1 MTAPAHIPVADG
13 DPSAGLT
20 ASAAAA
26 LLHSHGPNTLPPAP
40 QRSLLAIVTGQFRS
54 LIVALLVVASSIAF
68 LVHDVSEGLAIVAVI
83 LLNALIGTATEWKAA
98 RALDSLRQQQRPL
111 ARVRRDGHAL
121 QIPASDV
128 VPGDLVLLSA
138 GDRVPADARVVTSAN
153 LQVDESSL
161 TGESL
166 AVLKHSAPP
175 ADPSAA
181 LGDRPGVVHMGT
193 TVLAGRGTALVT
205 ATGRATEIGHVG
217 TLIASLS
224 ERETPLE
231 AKLAQLGR
239 AMLALVLALCAVI
252 VVAGLL
258 RGNPLLPMIEVG
270 ISLAIAAV
278 PEGLLAVTTMTLA
291 LGMQRMARMKALVR
305 RLPAVEALGSTTVI
319 CTDKTGTLTQNQMTV
334 RVLVVADRHIDVTG
348 HGFDGAGEL
357 QEGGAP
363 LGLGRDPDGD
373 DPVRLAIRI
382 GALCGDASITR
393 TDGTVAILGDPTE
406 VALLVLADK
415 AGMPRHDL
423 EAAFVRT
430 AESPF
435 DSLTKR
441 MHTVHRTRDGSRVL
455 YAKGAPSSILGSCHW
470 ELTAGG
476 RIPLT
481 EAGRAAWLAR
491 NDGLAARALR
501 VLGLGFRVLDADDQE
516 PVHAMAHDLTF
527 VGLVGMID
535 PISDG
540 VTETVTECRRAGI
553 RVVMITGD
561 QIATASEIAR
571 QLGIDHADDG
581 TAYRAVHARELA
593 GLDDAA
599 WERVAAEATVFA
611 RVTPEHKLQIVN
623 ALQRRGDVVA
633 MTGDGVND
641 APALK
646 AADVGIAM
654 GLRGTD
660 AAKASADIVITDDR
674 FVSIVGAVEQGRMI
688 VTNILRFI
696 HYLFACNFAELLTVF
711 GAIMLGW
718 PLPLAVLQILWL
730 NLVTDLFPALS
741 LALEPAAPGVMQRPP
756 RDPTQALLTRRF
768 ASVIAWQGLLLAAC
782 TLAAFGI
789 AMQWHGRTG
798 AGLAQSV
805 TVAFMTLSMIQIL
818 HTFSARSQ
826 TASVFGAGLFTNP
839 WLWTA
844 VTVSI
849 ALQLVAV
856 ESGFLRGVLGTTP
869 LSWADWGLVWGFA
882 CAPVPVI
889 ETVKRFK
896 RARMHH
902 APIATRPG

>member
-1 MTAPAHIPVADG
+1 MTHAEHIPVGDG
-13 DPSAGLT
+13 APPTGLT

-26 LLHSHGPNTLPPAP
+26 LLRSHGPNTLPRAP
-40 QRSLLAIVTGQFRS
+40 QRSLLAIVVGQFRS

-68 LVHDVSEGLAIVAVI
+68 VMHDVSEGTAIVVVI
-83 LLNALIGTATEWKAA
+83 LLNALIGTATEWRAA
-98 RALDSLRQQQRPL
+98 RALDSLHQQQRPV

-128 VPGDLVLLSA
+128 VPGDLLLLAA
-138 GDRVPADARVVTSAN
+138 GDRVPADARVVSSTS

-166 AVLKHSAPP
+166 AVVKRAAPDT
-175 ADPSAA
+175 DPKAA
-181 LGDRPGVVHMGT
+181 LGDRPGAVHMGT

-205 ATGRATEIGHVG
+205 ATGSATELGHVG

-231 AKLAQLGR
+231 AKLAQLSR
-239 AMLALVLALCAVI
+239 AMLLLVLVLCVVI

-258 RGNPLLPMIEVG
+258 RGNPLLQMIEVG

-291 LGMQRMARMKALVR
+291 VGMQRMARMKALVR

-334 RVLVVADRHIDVTG
+334 RVLLVAERQIDVTG
-348 HGFDGAGEL
+348 QGYDGSGDL

-363 LGLGRDPDGD
+363 LVLSPDPDDD

-382 GALCGDASITR
+382 GALCGDASLTR
-393 TDGTVAILGDPTE
+393 TGGTVAILGDPTE

-415 AGMPRHDL
+415 AGLSRSEL
-423 EAAFVRT
+423 AAAFVRT

-435 DSLTKR
+435 DSVTKR

-455 YAKGAPSSILGSCHW
+455 YAKGAPSAILASSGW
-470 ELTAGG
+470 ELTADG

-481 EAGRAAWLAR
+481 DAGRAAWIAR

-501 VLGLGFRVLDADDQE
+501 VLAVGVRSLGGDDDGSV
-516 PVHAMAHDLTF
+516 PDMAHDLTF

-540 VTETVTECRRAGI
+540 VTDTVSICRRAGI

-561 QIATASEIAR
+561 QLATASEIAR

-599 WERVAAEATVFA
+599 WERIAAEATVFA
-611 RVTPEHKLQIVN
+611 RVTPEHKLQIVS
-623 ALQRRGDVVA
+623 ALQRRGGVIA

-654 GLRGTD
+654 GVRGTD
-660 AAKASADIVITDDR
+660 AAKDAADIVITDDR
-674 FVSIVGAVEQGRMI
+674 FVTIVGAVEQGRMI

-730 NLVTDLFPALS
+730 NMVTDLFPALS

-756 RDPTQALLTRRF
+756 RDPTQALLTRQF
-768 ASVIAWQGLLLAAC
+768 ARVIAWQGFLLAGC
-782 TLAAFGI
+782 TLTAFGI
-789 AMQWHGRTG
+789 AMQRHGDTG
-798 AGLAQSV
+798 AGLTRSV
-805 TVAFMTLSMIQIL
+805 TVAFMTLSMVQIL

-826 TASVFGAGLFTNP
+826 TASIFSAGLFTNR
-839 WLWTA
+839 WLWMA
-844 VTVSI
+844 VLGSG

-856 ESGFLRGVLGTTP
+856 ESPFLRDLLGTTR

-882 CAPVPVI
+882 VAPVPVI
-889 ETVKRFK
+889 EGVKRFK
-896 RARMHH
+896 RSRTMQ
-902 APIATRPG
+902 APRT